1 MKTINSIKI
10 LLLSVLSALLLGC
23 ASSQPQQ
30 TTHSVNADSARR
42 QNVAMLTQALEQQ
55 GVQVAQMGEKM
66 RIVLPSD
73 KLFNPRSANLSAY
86 ALPVLDNV
94 SQLMLTLETTSAEVG
109 GYTNLEY
116 SPEINR
122 SLSESQARTVV
133 DYLWAKGV
141 DARLLYAVGYGA
153 VAPLQYEQ
161 AHVPINLNRR
171 IEIQFQYLP
180 LPVRAIKQ

>member
-1 MKTINSIKI
+1 MKVTNSVKI
-10 LLLSVLSALLLGC
+10 LLLSGLSALLLGC

-30 TTHSVNADSARR
+30 TRSLDAQSAR
-42 QNVAMLTQALEQQ
+42 QQDVATLTHALEQQ

-66 RIVLPSD
+66 RIILPSD
-73 KLFNPRSANLSAY
+73 KLFNSRSANLSAY

-153 VAPLQYEQ
+153 VAPLQREQ
-161 AHVPINLNRR
+161 ARVPINLNRR